1 MAQLVLVI
9 LIMAA
14 AFGIYRCSGSET
26 ADANKSRSD
35 LEKTLQA
42 PARVEQEMKQQVDQV
57 NQRNREMLD
66 RY

>member
-26 ADANKSRSD
+26 ADTEKARFD

-42 PARVEQEMKQQVDQV
+42 PAQIEQEMKQQVDQI
-57 NQRNREMLD
+57 NQRNRETLD